1 MITGIGKSYGSALN
15 TSADEMHEHFEV
27 NSFTFYSLRISVQS
41 VPNQINVVG
50 TLILFQAAYPLL
62 KASTS
67 SPKFI
72 PMSSGGG
79 SITEGTPVP
88 AGLLAYGSSKAA
100 LNYLARKLH
109 FEHEELSKRCSVPF
123 TRRLTYAC
131 PAGKSASRCTPAQF
145 PLMGVRIFLLCTIEY
160 HYLTIRLYRLVLN

>member
-1 MITGIGKSYGSALN
+1 
-15 TSADEMHEHFEV
+15 MHEHFEV
-27 NSFTFYSLRISVQS
+27 YIFPFYSLRITIQS
-41 VPNQINVVG
+41 SPDQINVVG

-62 KASTS
+62 KTSTS

-79 SITEGTPVP
+79 SNTEGTPVP

-109 FEHEELSKRCSVPF
+109 FEHEELSKRDSVSSNH
-123 TRRLTYAC
+123 RLTYTC
-131 PAGKSASRCTPAQF
+131 PGEKFASHCTLAEF
-145 PLMGVRIFLLCTIEY
+145 PLTGVRIFLLCTIEY
-160 HYLTIRLYRLVLN
+160 HYLTL